1 MDAFSVVNHCEV
13 GVGCQIFDTVLPFLL
28 YSGIISQV
36 NETFCLVE
44 VFVCLSDLYR
54 STCHQIYVYSSV
66 FHHVIFPVK
75 I

>member
-13 GVGCQIFDTVLPFLL
+13 GVGCQIFDAVLSFLL
-28 YSGIISQV
+28 YGGV
-36 NETFCLVE
+36 VGKVDEAFCFVV
-44 VFVCLSDLYR
+44 VFVCISDLYR
-54 STCHQIYVYSSV
+54 STGHQIYVYSSV